1 MFLLIYRY
9 LSNLFF
15 IPILFFFFLR
25 FLVSKETISSILE
38 KFSFFRKKRPEGDI
52 VWINGVSVGE
62 SKTGIAVAREIKR
75 VTMLSDNFSN

>member
-1 MFLLIYRY
+1 MLLLIYRY

-25 FLVSKETISSILE
+25 LLVSKETISSVFE
-38 KFSFFRKKRPEGDI
+38 KFSISRKKRPDGDLI
-52 VWINGVSVGE
+52 WINGVSVGE